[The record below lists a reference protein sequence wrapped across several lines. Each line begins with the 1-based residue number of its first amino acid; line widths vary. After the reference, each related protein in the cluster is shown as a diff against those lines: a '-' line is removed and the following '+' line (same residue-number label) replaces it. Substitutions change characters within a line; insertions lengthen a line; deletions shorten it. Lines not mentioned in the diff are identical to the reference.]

1 LGGHIADII
10 AGRSVVLKLG
20 RELDPASRRSVE
32 AFLSTAV
39 EATRKLDAE
48 RQEAAIARL
57 AEVILPDPLM
67 EARGAI
73 ALDNLELR
81 DRFVA
86 ENDVLTSAAIGR
98 RSGHRSRNLYATAA
112 RWKKGGKIFSMSHRG
127 TEYFPAFQFRD
138 GEPHPAIARILAALP
153 VTLTPWQIAFWF
165 VSANGWLD
173 DETPKDRL
181 DQVEA
186 VIEAARHE
194 GEEVM
199 G

>member
-1 LGGHIADII
+1 MLGIEAIYN
-10 AGRSVVLKLG
+10 
-20 RELDPASRRSVE
+20 ELVFLFDEQPLVAFAS
-32 AFLSTAV
+32 
-39 EATRKLDAE
+39 
-48 RQEAAIARL
+48 
-57 AEVILPDPLM
+57 
-67 EARGAI
+67 G
-73 ALDNLELR
+73 
-81 DRFVA
+81 
-86 ENDVLTSAAIGR
+86 
-98 RSGHRSRNLYATAA
+98 AA
-112 RWKKGGKIFSMSHRG
+112 RFHVDQREVAFQALAVQ
-127 TEYFPAFQFRD
+127 TAFQFRD

-181 DQVEA
+181 DEVEA